1 MRTSA
6 FVSALVLLLISPAL
20 AAPINVSESML
31 AENQPSTPAPAPAE
45 GCTDQK
51 LRRNWIPFWRRQDPP
66 TIVGA
71 NDCGFTQ
78 ASGTAWRLHF

>member
-6 FVSALVLLLISPAL
+6 FVSALVLLLISPAF

-31 AENQPSTPAPAPAE
+31 AENQNTPPPAQAE

-51 LRRNWIPFWRRQDPP
+51 LRRSWIPFWRRQDP
-66 TIVGA
+66 TIVA
-71 NDCGFTQ
+71 VNECGFTET
-78 ASGTAWRLHF
+78 SGTSWRMHY